1 MNIFV
6 LSLNILKCAMY
17 HCDQHVI
24 KMILESAQ
32 MLCTAVI
39 LSGGTAGYRIVHQK
53 HPCTLWALQS
63 LSNWRWLRE
72 LAYAL
77 NDEFKYRYKKTE
89 DHKSIEIIKA
99 LKEPSI
105 PDLGLTTF
113 AQAMFDEFR
122 DPDSVQ
128 AYRKYYAGAKYAF
141 ATWKGRDIPSW
152 YIKLR
157 KEMGGDA
164 EKEVAMRL
172 DPDFMKKKRSEAKEE
187 KKLKE
192 EKKKAREESKKSKKG
207 VKKEAPKTQ
216 KISKAESET
225 TEVQQVAGVRTR
237 KMVRLQEELEITQ
250 KKRRPVSEASRKKLK
265 GK

>member
-17 HCDQHVI
+17 HCDQHVV

-39 LSGGTAGYRIVHQK
+39 LSGGTAGYKIAHQK

-77 NDEFKYRYKKTE
+77 NDEFKYRYKRTE
-89 DHKSIEIIKA
+89 DHKSVAVIKA
-99 LKEPSI
+99 LKEPNI
-105 PDLGLTTF
+105 PDIGLTTF

-122 DPDSVQ
+122 DPDPIL
-128 AYRKYYAGAKYAF
+128 AYRKYYAGAKHGF
-141 ATWKGRDIPSW
+141 ATWKGRDIPNW

-164 EKEVAMRL
+164 EKEVGLRL

-187 KKLKE
+187 KRLKE
-192 EKKKAREESKKSKKG
+192 EKKKAKGESTKSKKA
-207 VKKEAPKTQ
+207 VKKEV
-216 KISKAESET
+216 SKPEKKKRAESQT
-225 TEVQQVAGVRTR
+225 TEVQPVSGVRTR
-237 KMVRLQEELEITQ
+237 KMARLDEELEATQ